1 MTLRIDIGGPS
12 SGRLRFAASPL
23 AELTAML
30 HVLAEPAHHPRLA
43 GWAAEVWAGL
53 RPELAERLREAEF
66 LWRSSRADFL
76 VPARPRPTLA
86 EELDEVDRID
96 DETYVAAALVT
107 TCGSNRVHFAARSP
121 LADATAR
128 ERALDLA
135 QARGALQEAFA
146 ARLLADPAVVRA
158 RVRDTFEQCAEAF
171 FDTAWRGVAVRLAA
185 DLRVKRDLL
194 QRQGV
199 GAALAAVSSAVT
211 LAPDGNSIVVDK
223 LQDNATA
230 ADGTGVAFLPSVF
243 GRPHLVAVHAPGWRP
258 VVQYPVAEE
267 DRPEP
272 VSLETVTLRLESLAH
287 PVRLRLLRTLARGP
301 HTTGELAHAWQ
312 LSPPEVSRH
321 LAVLR
326 RAGLLTS
333 RRHGRYVR
341 YTLNLP
347 ELTALGTDLL
357 AAVLR

>member
-1 MTLRIDIGGPS
+1 MTVRIDIGGLPP
-12 SGRLRFAASPL
+12 GRLRFAASPL

-30 HVLAEPAHHPRLA
+30 HVLAEPGHHPRLA
-43 GWAAEVWAGL
+43 GWAGDVWAGL

-76 VPARPRPTLA
+76 VPARPRLTLA
-86 EELDEVDRID
+86 EELDDVDRID
-96 DETYVAAALVT
+96 DETYVTAALVT
-107 TCGSNRVHFAARSP
+107 TCGSNRVHFAAPSP
-121 LADATAR
+121 LVDATAR

-146 ARLLADPAVVRA
+146 ERLLADPAAVRA
-158 RVRDTFEQCAEAF
+158 RVRHTLEQCAEAF
-171 FDTAWRGVAVRLAA
+171 FDAAWADVAVRLAA
-185 DLRVKRDLL
+185 DLRLKNDLL
-194 QRQGV
+194 KRRGI
-199 GAALAAVSSAVT
+199 GAALASVSSAVT
-211 LAPDGNSIVVDK
+211 LAPDGNRIIVDK

-230 ADGTGVAFLPSVF
+230 ARGTGVTFLPSVF
-243 GRPHLVAVHAPGWRP
+243 GRPHLVVVHAPGWQP
-258 VVQYPVAEE
+258 VVQYPVAEAGPSE
-267 DRPEP
+267 T
-272 VSLETVTLRLESLAH
+272 VSLETVTLRLEALAH

-301 HTTGELAHAWQ
+301 HTTGELAHAWD

-326 RAGLLTS
+326 RAGLLTT
-333 RRHGRYVR
+333 RRQGRYVR

-347 ELTALGTDLL
+347 DLTALGADLL